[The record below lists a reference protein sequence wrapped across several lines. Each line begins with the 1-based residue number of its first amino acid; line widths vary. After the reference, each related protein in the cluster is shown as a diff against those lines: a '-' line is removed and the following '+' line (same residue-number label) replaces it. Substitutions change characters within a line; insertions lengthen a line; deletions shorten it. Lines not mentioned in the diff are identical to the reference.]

1 MELFIGILSTLL
13 IVCFVGIFNLMRQV
27 EKLEDTVEKYQDHL
41 FRLSNVIQESDKY
54 LQELDQSG
62 IFQADDEVGVFFEN
76 MRNVQET
83 ISRFKI

>member
-1 MELFIGILSTLL
+1 MELFTVILSTLL

-41 FRLSNVIQESDKY
+41 SRLSNVIQESDKY